1 VDSAARVA
9 RAQRW
14 IESRGGAAA
23 DQVQRIEGEGSGGGS
38 GRREWEAEA
47 AGEDET
53 RFMDGGVPN
62 GTRSRESDS
71 NSMSTTAERSEAS
84 VK

>member
-1 VDSAARVA
+1 MDSAARVA

-62 GTRSRESDS
+62 GTRSPSPTQTRCLLQL
-71 NSMSTTAERSEAS
+71 SE
-84 VK
+84 VKRL